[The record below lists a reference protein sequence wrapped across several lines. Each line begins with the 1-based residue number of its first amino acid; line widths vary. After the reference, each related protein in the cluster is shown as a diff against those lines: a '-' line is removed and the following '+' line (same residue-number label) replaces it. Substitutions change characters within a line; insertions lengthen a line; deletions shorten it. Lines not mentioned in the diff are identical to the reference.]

1 MRIRA
6 TALRTAILPV
16 FHLRTLSEGVPQV
29 RIFPTPP
36 EGETKK
42 RGNYSPSEGG
52 TKMRGNDSPSG
63 GGNGVGCWK
72 MQLQAALGEVVPLR
86 TFGR

>member
-1 MRIRA
+1 MRLQA
-6 TALRTAILPV
+6 VLVAVMVLRTFGRWDENA
-16 FHLRTLSEGVPQV
+16 
-29 RIFPTPP
+29 
-36 EGETKK
+36 
-42 RGNYSPSEGG
+42 
-52 TKMRGNDSPSG
+52 GNDSPSG